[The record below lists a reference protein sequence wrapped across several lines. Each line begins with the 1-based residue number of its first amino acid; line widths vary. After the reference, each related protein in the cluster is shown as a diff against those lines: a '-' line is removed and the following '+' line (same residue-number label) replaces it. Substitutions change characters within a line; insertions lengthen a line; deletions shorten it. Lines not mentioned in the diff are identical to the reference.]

1 MPRFSRLVI
10 LPVLLL
16 AHSVFFGVTP
26 SDDAPFV
33 TITLDVE
40 HPDRSAPYPKHS
52 QIDEIVRFIATIKG
66 INHHVQEIH
75 FDSATKV
82 EVTTGRRPYWDGVLP
97 GALPDRGDKLQIQ
110 KTDGKWRVL
119 AKSKWT
125 FDGHMT
131 SIEK

>member
-10 LPVLLL
+10 LAILLL
-16 AHSVFFGVTP
+16 AHGIVFASTS

-40 HPDRSAPYPKHS
+40 HPDRSAPYPNQS
-52 QIDEIVRFIATIKG
+52 QINEVVRFIAAIKG

-75 FDSATKV
+75 FDSTTNV
-82 EVTTGRRPYWDGVLP
+82 EVTTGRRSYWDGVLP
-97 GALPDRGDKLQIQ
+97 GAHPDRGDKLRIQ

-131 SIEK
+131 SIQK